1 MFSDPQSA
9 SRDLGHVILAE
20 PRTKEGKEIQ
30 TVLYTQTHIGYLS
43 RLFFIV
49 VDSKL
54 SKEKDDQIVIIY

>member
-30 TVLYTQTHIGYLS
+30 TVLYTQTHIGY
-43 RLFFIV
+43 FFI

-54 SKEKDDQIVIIY
+54 SKEKYDQIVIIY